1 MKKRWIAIIL
11 VIAVL
16 VIGAVVATLVFK
28 DKSQNDL
35 LTSEI
40 NALSETNT
48 NTDVKA
54 TGQYGIVEKLV
65 KEDYKTYI
73 ESVNKLRENYE
84 ELSQAKVINLDNYQ
98 NDGPEFTNSLTKL
111 NNIKSDNAELIQTLS
126 NLVDDSKINEKIT
139 SNGLET
145 RYANLYKDIISQI
158 KLEEGIAS
166 IKEADAKYD
175 AYNDSLIAVL
185 TYMKDNGSE
194 WFIENNTLK
203 SKSQTFIDEY
213 NSMVQK
219 TNIEL

>member
-16 VIGAVVATLVFK
+16 IIGAVVATLLFK

-40 NALSETNT
+40 NSLSETNT
-48 NTDVKA
+48 NTDIKT

-73 ESVNKLRENYE
+73 ESVNKLRANYE

-98 NDGPEFTNSLTKL
+98 NDGPEFANSLTKL
-111 NNIKSDNAELIQTLS
+111 NKIKSDNAELIQTLS
-126 NLVDDSKINEKIT
+126 NLVDSAKIDEKIS

-145 RYANLYKDIISQI
+145 RYSNLYKDIISQI

>member
-1 MKKRWIAIIL
+1 MKKSWIAIIL
-11 VIAVL
+11 V
-16 VIGAVVATLVFK
+16 VVAIIVAATVGILIFK

-40 NALSETNT
+40 NSLSETNT

-54 TGQYGIVEKLV
+54 AGQYGIVEKLV

-73 ESVNKLRENYE
+73 ETVNSLRANYE
-84 ELSQAKVINLDNYQ
+84 KLSQAKVINLENYQ
-98 NDGPEFTNSLTKL
+98 KDGPEFTNSLATLNGIKEDNVKL
-111 NNIKSDNAELIQTLS
+111 IETLT
-126 NLVDDSKINEKIT
+126 NLVDKAKVDERAS
-139 SNGLET
+139 SNGLES
-145 RYANLYKDIISQI
+145 RFMNLYKDILSQI

-175 AYNDSLIAVL
+175 AYNDSLISVL
-185 TYMKDNGSE
+185 NYMKENSNE

>member
-11 VIAVL
+11 VIAALIIGV
-16 VIGAVVATLVFK
+16 VIATLVFK

-40 NALSETNT
+40 NALSENNT
-48 NTDVKA
+48 NTDVKT

-73 ESVNKLRENYE
+73 ESVNKLRDNYE

-98 NDGPEFTNSLTKL
+98 NDGPEFTNSLAKL
-111 NNIKSDNAELIQTLS
+111 NNIKSENAELIATLS
-126 NLVDDSKINEKIT
+126 SLVDSAKIDERVT

>member
-1 MKKRWIAIIL
+1 MKKRWMALIL
-11 VIAVL
+11 VIVAIIIAVVVAVL
-16 VIGAVVATLVFK
+16 IFK

-48 NTDVKA
+48 NTDIKT

-84 ELSQAKVINLDNYQ
+84 ELSQVKMINLDNYK
-98 NDGPEFTNSLTKL
+98 NDGPEFTASLDKL
-111 NNIKSDNAELIQTLS
+111 NGIKEENESLIETLN
-126 NLVDDSKINEKIT
+126 NLVDETKINERAT
-139 SNGLET
+139 ASGLED
-145 RYANLYKDIISQI
+145 RYLNLYKDITSQI
-158 KLEEGIAS
+158 NLSDGVNT
-166 IKEADAKYD
+166 IKEADTKY
-175 AYNDSLIAVL
+175 ASYNDSLIAVL
-185 TYMKDNGSE
+185 TYLKENSSE

-203 SKSQTFIDEY
+203 SNSQTFIDEY
-213 NSMVQK
+213 NALVQK

>member
-16 VIGAVVATLVFK
+16 IIGAVVATLLFK

-40 NALSETNT
+40 NSLSETNT
-48 NTDVKA
+48 NTDIKT

-73 ESVNKLRENYE
+73 ESVNKLRANYE

-98 NDGPEFTNSLTKL
+98 NDGPEFANSLTKL
-111 NNIKSDNAELIQTLS
+111 NKIKSDNAELIQILS
-126 NLVDDSKINEKIT
+126 NLVDSAKIDEKIS

-145 RYANLYKDIISQI
+145 RYSNLYKDIISQI

-185 TYMKDNGSE
+185 NYMKENGNE

-203 SKSQTFIDEY
+203 SKSQTFIDTY
-213 NSMVQK
+213 NDMVQK